1 MVPWQV
7 LRFKAEVVPLPHI
20 LRHIISPVVIL
31 VYIFTW
37 CKVSWVYRPIAH
49 MTRSPASLRAMAS
62 IASASDDDQVP
73 KKSASTTTSNNA
85 RKLFLLTVETTNL
98 FRHPG
103 KKKRWSDHEGSW
115 EIQAASHV
123 WPKNKQMAPPRIAGA
138 LSSYTPYTRKS
149 KQWVEITWWKRR
161 TLRNWFKPPQKQLN
175 PRCNILRRQN
185 FEPFNFIMWQYS
197 GDLWV

>member
-7 LRFKAEVVPLPHI
+7 LRFKADVVPLLHI
-20 LRHIISPVVIL
+20 LRYIISPVVIL
-31 VYIFTW
+31 VYICTW

-49 MTRSPASLRAMAS
+49 MTWSRHLWERGPPLHQPLMMTKYLKRGLLQRQTMQESCSCKRWKQQTCFGTRA
-62 IASASDDDQVP
+62 
-73 KKSASTTTSNNA
+73 
-85 RKLFLLTVETTNL
+85 
-98 FRHPG
+98 
-103 KKKRWSDHEGSW
+103 KKRWSDHEGSW

-123 WPKNKQMAPPRIAGA
+123 WPINKQMAPPRIAGA

-161 TLRNWFKPPQKQLN
+161 TLRNCFKKTNKKQLN

-197 GDLWV
+197 GGLWV